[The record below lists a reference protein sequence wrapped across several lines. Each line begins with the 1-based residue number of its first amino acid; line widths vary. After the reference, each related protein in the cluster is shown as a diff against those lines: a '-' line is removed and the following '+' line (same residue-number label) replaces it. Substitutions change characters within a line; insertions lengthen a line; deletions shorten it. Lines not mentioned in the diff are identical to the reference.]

1 MDWRRS
7 ETGSFRLCV
16 IILLMLLLN
25 RCAGVTLQTCLFYC
39 SSVNYVNN
47 HGAVLD
53 NLIGLAG
60 N

>member
-25 RCAGVTLQTCLFYC
+25 RCAGDEGKMNTL
-39 SSVNYVNN
+39 
-47 HGAVLD
+47 
-53 NLIGLAG
+53 
-60 N
+60 

>member
-1 MDWRRS
+1 MYS
-7 ETGSFRLCV
+7 ELGFVESALAFPF
-16 IILLMLLLN
+16 
-25 RCAGVTLQTCLFYC
+25 TLQTCLFYC